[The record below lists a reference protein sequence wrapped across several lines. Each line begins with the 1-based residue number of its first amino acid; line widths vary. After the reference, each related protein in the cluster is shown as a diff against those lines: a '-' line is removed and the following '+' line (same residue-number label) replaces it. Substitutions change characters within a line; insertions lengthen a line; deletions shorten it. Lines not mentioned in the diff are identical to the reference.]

1 MKRNEYKTKL
11 KAKRIEAGLTQQA
24 LADGAGINKRSYE
37 RLEQGHRI
45 IDDCSLDT
53 ILKVCITL
61 ECDIGEVLED
71 AELYNRYKAILT
83 A

>member
-11 KAKRIEAGLTQQA
+11 KQKRIEAGLTQQS
-24 LADGAGINKRSYE
+24 LADAAGINKRSYE
-37 RLEQGHRI
+37 RLEQGHRL

-61 ECDIGEVLED
+61 KCDMGDILENT
-71 AELYNRYKAILT
+71 ELYDQYKSI
-83 A
+83 